1 MKKVLVKHARATI
14 TLQQPRPISPC
25 QVHANQSEQ
34 KVFRF
39 QRAHL
44 KLSKNFEPKLL
55 NSVQQVIS
63 K

>member
-1 MKKVLVKHARATI
+1 MVQIKKVLVKHARATI

-44 KLSKNFEPKLL
+44 KLSKNLL
-55 NSVQQVIS
+55 HFCL
-63 K
+63 